1 MTILLLAIIYI
12 AYISLGI
19 PDSILGAAWPAIYR
33 EFELPVSYAS
43 YITVFVSL
51 GTIISSFFSARIIN
65 RLGTVKITILST
77 ILTSAALLGFSFS
90 QDMVWFCLLAFPLGL
105 GAGSIDTALNNYI
118 ALHYKANHMNFL
130 HCFYGIGVALSPYL
144 MSLSLKD
151 NANWRMGYRIMFLF
165 QISIALLMVISIP
178 VWKKVGEKSNEDV
191 TPKTLTTK
199 QILKLKGTKA
209 AFGVFIFSCGIEAV
223 CTVWGSTFFVE
234 AKGTTPDN
242 GAKLVVLYFVGLTL
256 GRFISGIL
264 SNKLKPFTLI
274 VSGVCIVFVAIGVT
288 IFTSSSLFSAICLF
302 LIGFGIGPVFPN
314 MTHLTPLIFGK
325 EVSQSIIGLQ
335 MALAYVS
342 VMATPLVFGQVA
354 QHFGVKFMPLFLLA
368 LFLILSVSIIFLRK
382 VINSSKNNIGRCL

>member
-1 MTILLLAIIYI
+1 MTILLLIIIYI

-33 EFELPVSYAS
+33 EFDLPVSYAS
-43 YITVFVSL
+43 YITIFVSL

-77 ILTSAALLGFSFS
+77 LLTSAALLGFSFS
-90 QDMVWFCLLAFPLGL
+90 QNMVWFCLLAFPLGL
-105 GAGSIDTALNNYI
+105 GAGSIDTALNNYV

-151 NANWRMGYRIMFLF
+151 NANWRMGYRIMFIF
-165 QISIALLMVISIP
+165 QISIALLMLISIP

-191 TPKTLTTK
+191 SPKTLTTK
-199 QILKLKGTKA
+199 QIFKIKGTKS
-209 AFGVFIFSCGIEAV
+209 AFCVFIFSCGIEAV

-234 AKGTTPDN
+234 ARGTSPDD

-256 GRFISGIL
+256 GRFISGVL

-274 VSGVCIVFVAIGVT
+274 LIGIGIVLVAIGMT
-288 IFTSSSLFSAICLF
+288 LFTPSSLFAAIGLF
-302 LIGFGIGPVFPN
+302 LMGFGIGPVFPN
-314 MTHLTPLIFGK
+314 MTHLTPEIFGK

-335 MALAYVS
+335 MALAYIS
-342 VMATPLVFGQVA
+342 VMATPLIFGQVA
-354 QHFGVKFMPLFLLA
+354 QYFGVKFMPLFLLG
-368 LFLILSVSIIFLRK
+368 LFIILLLSIFFLNG
-382 VINSSKNNIGRCL
+382 VIKAKKART

>member
-1 MTILLLAIIYI
+1 MTILLLIIIYI

-33 EFELPVSYAS
+33 EFDLPVSYAS
-43 YITVFVSL
+43 YITIFVSL

-77 ILTSAALLGFSFS
+77 LLTSAALLGFSFS
-90 QDMVWFCLLAFPLGL
+90 QNMVWFCLLAFPLGL
-105 GAGSIDTALNNYI
+105 GAGSIDTALNNYV

-151 NANWRMGYRIMFLF
+151 NANWRMGYRIMFIF
-165 QISIALLMVISIP
+165 QISIALLMLVSIP

-191 TPKTLTTK
+191 SPKTLTTK
-199 QILKLKGTKA
+199 QIFKIKGTKS
-209 AFGVFIFSCGIEAV
+209 AFCVFIFSCGIEAV

-234 AKGTTPDN
+234 AKGTSPDD

-256 GRFISGIL
+256 GRFISGVL

-274 VSGVCIVFVAIGVT
+274 LIGIGIVLVAIGMT
-288 IFTSSSLFSAICLF
+288 LFTSSSLFAAIGLF
-302 LIGFGIGPVFPN
+302 LMGFGIGPVFPN
-314 MTHLTPLIFGK
+314 MTHLTPEIFGK

-335 MALAYVS
+335 MALAYIS
-342 VMATPLVFGQVA
+342 VMATPLIFGQVA
-354 QHFGVKFMPLFLLA
+354 QYFGVKFMPLFLLG
-368 LFLILSVSIIFLRK
+368 LFIILLLSIFFLNG
-382 VINSSKNNIGRCL
+382 VIKAKKART

>member
-1 MTILLLAIIYI
+1 MTILLLIIIYI

-33 EFELPVSYAS
+33 EFDLPVSYAS
-43 YITVFVSL
+43 YITIFVSL

-77 ILTSAALLGFSFS
+77 LLTSAALLGFSFS
-90 QDMVWFCLLAFPLGL
+90 QNMVWFCLLAFPLGL
-105 GAGSIDTALNNYI
+105 GAGSIDTALNNYV

-151 NANWRMGYRIMFLF
+151 NANWRMGYRIMFIF
-165 QISIALLMVISIP
+165 QISIALLMLISIP

-191 TPKTLTTK
+191 SPKTLTTK
-199 QILKLKGTKA
+199 QIFKIKGTKS
-209 AFGVFIFSCGIEAV
+209 AFCVFIFSCGIEAV

-234 AKGTTPDN
+234 AKGTSPDD

-256 GRFISGIL
+256 GRFISGVL
-264 SNKLKPFTLI
+264 SNKLKTFTLI
-274 VSGVCIVFVAIGVT
+274 LIGIGIVLVAIGMT
-288 IFTSSSLFSAICLF
+288 LFTSSSLFAAIGLF
-302 LIGFGIGPVFPN
+302 LMGFGIGPVFPN
-314 MTHLTPLIFGK
+314 MTHLTPEIFGK

-335 MALAYVS
+335 MALAYIS
-342 VMATPLVFGQVA
+342 VMATPLIFGQVA
-354 QHFGVKFMPLFLLA
+354 QYFDVKFMPLFLLG
-368 LFLILSVSIIFLRK
+368 LFIILLVSYSFST
-382 VINSSKNNIGRCL
+382 V

>member
-1 MTILLLAIIYI
+1 MTILLLIIIYI

-33 EFELPVSYAS
+33 EFDLPVSYAS
-43 YITVFVSL
+43 YITIFVSL

-77 ILTSAALLGFSFS
+77 LLTSAALLGFSFS
-90 QDMVWFCLLAFPLGL
+90 QNMVWFCLLAFPLGL
-105 GAGSIDTALNNYI
+105 GAGSIDTALNNYV

-151 NANWRMGYRIMFLF
+151 NANWRMGYRIMFIF
-165 QISIALLMVISIP
+165 QISIALLMLVSIP

-191 TPKTLTTK
+191 SPKTLTTK
-199 QILKLKGTKA
+199 QIFKIKGTKS
-209 AFGVFIFSCGIEAV
+209 AFCVFIFSCGIEAV

-234 AKGTTPDN
+234 AKGTSPDD

-256 GRFISGIL
+256 GRFISGVL

-274 VSGVCIVFVAIGVT
+274 LIGIGIVLVAIGMT
-288 IFTSSSLFSAICLF
+288 LFTSSSLFAAIGLF
-302 LIGFGIGPVFPN
+302 LMGFGIGPVFPN
-314 MTHLTPLIFGK
+314 MTHLTPEIFGK

-335 MALAYVS
+335 MALAYIS
-342 VMATPLVFGQVA
+342 VMATPLIFGQVA
-354 QHFGVKFMPLFLLA
+354 QYFGVKFMPLFLLG
-368 LFLILSVSIIFLRK
+368 LFIILLVSIFFLNG
-382 VINSSKNNIGRCL
+382 VIKAKKART

>member
-1 MTILLLAIIYI
+1 MTILLLIIIYI

-33 EFELPVSYAS
+33 EFDLPVSYAS
-43 YITVFVSL
+43 YITIFVSL

-77 ILTSAALLGFSFS
+77 LLTSAALLGFSFS
-90 QDMVWFCLLAFPLGL
+90 QNMVWFCLLAFPLGL
-105 GAGSIDTALNNYI
+105 GAGSIDTALNNYV

-151 NANWRMGYRIMFLF
+151 NANWRMGYRIMFIF
-165 QISIALLMVISIP
+165 QISIALLMLVSIP
-178 VWKKVGEKSNEDV
+178 IWKKVGEKSKEDV
-191 TPKTLTTK
+191 SPKTLTTK
-199 QILKLKGTKA
+199 QIFKIKGTKS
-209 AFGVFIFSCGIEAV
+209 AFCVFIFSCGIEAV

-234 AKGTTPDN
+234 AKGTSPDD

-256 GRFISGIL
+256 GRFISGVL

-274 VSGVCIVFVAIGVT
+274 LTGIGIVLVAIGMT
-288 IFTSSSLFSAICLF
+288 LFTSSSLFAAIGLF
-302 LIGFGIGPVFPN
+302 LMGFGIGPVFPN
-314 MTHLTPLIFGK
+314 MTHLTPEIFGK

-335 MALAYVS
+335 MALAYIS
-342 VMATPLVFGQVA
+342 VMVTPLIFGQVA
-354 QHFGVKFMPLFLLA
+354 QYFGVKLMPLFLLG
-368 LFLILSVSIIFLRK
+368 LFIILLVSVFSLNG
-382 VINSSKNNIGRCL
+382 VINAKKART

>member
-1 MTILLLAIIYI
+1 MTILLLIIIYI

-33 EFELPVSYAS
+33 EFDLPVSYAS
-43 YITVFVSL
+43 YITIFVSL

-77 ILTSAALLGFSFS
+77 LLTSAALLGFSFS
-90 QDMVWFCLLAFPLGL
+90 QNMVWFCLLAFPLGL
-105 GAGSIDTALNNYI
+105 GAGSIDTALNNYV

-151 NANWRMGYRIMFLF
+151 NANWRMGYRIMFIF
-165 QISIALLMVISIP
+165 QISIALLMLISIP

-191 TPKTLTTK
+191 SPKTLTTK
-199 QILKLKGTKA
+199 QIFKIKGTKS
-209 AFGVFIFSCGIEAV
+209 AFCVFIFSCGIEAV

-234 AKGTTPDN
+234 AKGTSPDD

-256 GRFISGIL
+256 GRFISGVL

-274 VSGVCIVFVAIGVT
+274 LIGIGIVLVAIGMT
-288 IFTSSSLFSAICLF
+288 LFTSSSLFAAIGLF
-302 LIGFGIGPVFPN
+302 LMGFGIGPVFPN
-314 MTHLTPLIFGK
+314 MTHLTPEIFGK

-335 MALAYVS
+335 MALAYIS
-342 VMATPLVFGQVA
+342 VMATPLIFGQVA
-354 QHFGVKFMPLFLLA
+354 QYFGVKFMPLFLLG
-368 LFLILSVSIIFLRK
+368 LFIILLVSIFFLNG
-382 VINSSKNNIGRCL
+382 VIKAKKART